1 MEEILK
7 RIAAITA
14 ILSMLLLSG
23 CATLIKGA
31 KQNVDMNSSPVK
43 AQVYIDGKLMGET
56 PLQLKLSVKNDYV
69 VEFRA
74 EGYKT
79 HVCHINNKIGAGWIV
94 LDVITGL
101 APVVVDA
108 VTGAWSKLDQKK
120 IDAVLIAQQ

>member
-69 VEFRA
+69 VYVRG

-79 HVCHINNKIGAGWIV
+79 HVCRISNTIGAGWIV